1 MRGSA
6 KLSSAPPAN
15 VSSTATRG
23 AGVAVERKVS
33 CPQDLSRISGVGSV
47 YETKLYQAGIGTYW
61 ELSEITD
68 EDVVRV
74 LGVPGFQMV
83 DIVAIKADALELAE
97 ETDTVGRYWDGTPP
111 DDFEKL
117 EGIGEVYERRLYDAG
132 ICTFRALAE
141 GSAERLQEICQAPD
155 WRRPDYASWIAQA
168 ERLIA

>member
-1 MRGSA
+1 M
-6 KLSSAPPAN
+6 
-15 VSSTATRG
+15 
-23 AGVAVERKVS
+23 AVERKVS

-74 LGVPGFQMV
+74 LGVQDFQAV
-83 DIVAIKADALELAE
+83 DIVAVKADALKLAE

-132 ICTFRALAE
+132 ICTFRALA
-141 GSAERLQEICQAPD
+141 GVSAERLQEICQAPD